1 MLSERRCGNP
11 QWAGGPVW
19 SHSRHFGGHGLG
31 LFGPAGRQIMSLE
44 DCLKVRENAARQ
56 LAFGSHRPSPT

>member
-11 QWAGGPVW
+11 QWAGAGVVAFAAFRWAW
-19 SHSRHFGGHGLG
+19 SGV
-31 LFGPAGRQIMSLE
+31 FGPAGRQNMSLAE
-44 DCLKVRENAARQ
+44 SLKVRENAARQ